1 MISAG
6 TAFARAASQPRV
18 SGVRDFCIAADTSP
32 SHLSIKQNLATESG
46 KWPVL
51 FRSSGLPVNVRAR
64 SGGAGSNRSL
74 IRNSFARNSGSG
86 LRAGLLGRAF
96 VTRGTGGEQQR
107 DCGKESSENC
117 QAFHHYGKANHDSV
131 ISQIAPVACC
141 GIGEIKLSS
150 FAVASVG
157 W

>member
-6 TAFARAASQPRV
+6 IAFARAASQPRV
-18 SGVRDFCIAADTSP
+18 KGVRDFCIAADTSP

-64 SGGAGSNRSL
+64 SGGAGGNRSL

-96 VTRGTGGEQQR
+96 VTRGTGGDQKC
-107 DCGKESSENC
+107 DCQKQSSENW
-117 QAFHHYGKANHDSV
+117 QAFHHEGKANHDS
-131 ISQIAPVACC
+131 AY
-141 GIGEIKLSS
+141 LSNR
-150 FAVASVG
+150 FG
-157 W
+157 